1 MMSEEQ
7 EVQAAM
13 VSESLWDMAGD
24 GPAIGGPSLV
34 WVSLCHTPLSYSFIS
49 LPFLILQ
56 LSDAYRPLE
65 NPAPLIFF
73 PQPFPG
79 SFIPDRRPHCT
90 PSCCP
95 SVVVEWVLL
104 PLLNWG

>member
-65 NPAPLIFF
+65 NPAPLIFL
-73 PQPFPG
+73 
-79 SFIPDRRPHCT
+79 
-90 PSCCP
+90 PSALP
-95 SVVVEWVLL
+95 WLL
-104 PLLNWG
+104 YP